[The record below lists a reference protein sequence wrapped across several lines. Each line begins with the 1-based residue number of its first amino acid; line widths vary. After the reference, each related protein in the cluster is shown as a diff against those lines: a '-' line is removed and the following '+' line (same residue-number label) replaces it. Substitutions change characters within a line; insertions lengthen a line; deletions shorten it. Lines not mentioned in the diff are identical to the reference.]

1 MSPYSCPEC
10 HCVADVFGDHQV
22 GCGGNGDRILRH
34 NAIHD
39 VIFCAAQSAA
49 LSPSKE
55 VPNLILDSLSRP
67 ADVFLPTWWSCGRP
81 AALDVH
87 DISPLQQQTIAEC
100 LHSCHTCRW
109 EYNGIWH
116 PTSQLAVQ
124 QGLTSSP
131 LWLRLW
137 VVWRKTPSRS
147 SEALVTSSVSVLDRA
162 HPVLPHA

>member
-1 MSPYSCPEC
+1 M
-10 HCVADVFGDHQV
+10 
-22 GCGGNGDRILRH
+22 
-34 NAIHD
+34 
-39 VIFCAAQSAA
+39 
-49 LSPSKE
+49 
-55 VPNLILDSLSRP
+55 
-67 ADVFLPTWWSCGRP
+67 
-81 AALDVH
+81 H

-109 EYNGIWH
+109 EYNGSWH

-137 VVWRKTPSRS
+137 VVWRRTPSRS

-162 HPVLPHA
+162 HPVLPHAANNFFTVWQSPCGAGMPACGCIASPPYPPQWTVLCSVCVCVCVVKFVMFKK